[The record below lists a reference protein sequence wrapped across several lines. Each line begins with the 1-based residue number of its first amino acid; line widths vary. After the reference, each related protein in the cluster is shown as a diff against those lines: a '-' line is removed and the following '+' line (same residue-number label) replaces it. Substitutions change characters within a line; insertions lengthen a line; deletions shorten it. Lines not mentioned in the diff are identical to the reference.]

1 MEKNKNFVII
11 TGISGAG
18 KTKASEF
25 LEDIGYFCIDNL
37 PLNLIEKFV
46 EIFKKGIS
54 NVNKVAITLDIREKD
69 FDINFPEII
78 KDINKKG
85 INPFIIFLDAN
96 EEILIKRYKETRRK
110 HPLYS
115 EEGLSSSIKI
125 EKDMLKPIKEISD
138 IVIDT
143 TEMKLSDLKSRI
155 VEILKEEKS
164 NLISITI
171 ISFGYKYGIPLDSDL
186 MFDVRFLP
194 NPFYMDNLKN
204 TTGLDEEVKNFVLS
218 NDATKGFLIRFK
230 DLILFLIPQ
239 YINEG
244 KSSLIISFGCT
255 GGRHR
260 SVVIAE
266 ETKDFLEKNGFRCTI
281 FHRDIRKWTKI
292 K

>member
-18 KTKASEF
+18 KTKTSEF

-46 EIFKKGIS
+46 EIFKKGIADT
-54 NVNKVAITLDIREKD
+54 NKVAITLDIREKD
-69 FDINFPEII
+69 FDVNFPEII

-85 INPFIIFLDAN
+85 IEPFIIFLDAD

-125 EKDMLKPIKEISD
+125 EKDKLKMIKEISD

-143 TEMKLSDLKSRI
+143 TEMKPSDLKSRI
-155 VEILKEEKS
+155 VEILREEKS

-194 NPFYMDNLKN
+194 NPFYMNNLKN
-204 TTGLDEEVKNFVLS
+204 TTGLDEEVQNFVLS
-218 NDATKGFLIRFK
+218 NDATIGFLNRLK
-230 DLILFLIPQ
+230 DLIFFLIPQ

-266 ETKDFLEKNGFRCTI
+266 EVKRILEKNKFRCTI
-281 FHRDIRKWTKI
+281 FHRDIRK
-292 K
+292 

>member
-18 KTKASEF
+18 KTKTSEF
-25 LEDIGYFCIDNL
+25 LEDTGYFCIDNL

-46 EIFKKGIS
+46 EIFKKGIADT
-54 NVNKVAITLDIREKD
+54 NKVAITLDIREKD
-69 FDINFPEII
+69 FDVNFPEII

-85 INPFIIFLDAN
+85 IEPFIIFLDAD
-96 EEILIKRYKETRRK
+96 EEIIIKRYKETRRK

-125 EKDMLKPIKEISD
+125 EKDKLKMIKEISD

-143 TEMKLSDLKSRI
+143 TEMKPSDLKSRI
-155 VEILKEEKS
+155 VEILREEKS

-194 NPFYMDNLKN
+194 NPFYMNNLKN
-204 TTGLDEEVKNFVLS
+204 TTGLDEEVQNFVLS
-218 NDATKGFLIRFK
+218 NDATIGFLNRLK
-230 DLILFLIPQ
+230 DLIFFLIPQ

-266 ETKDFLEKNGFRCTI
+266 EVKRILEKNKFRCTI
-281 FHRDIRKWTKI
+281 FHRDIRK
-292 K
+292 

>member
-11 TGISGAG
+11 TGVSGAG
-18 KTKASEF
+18 KTKTSEF

-46 EIFKKGIS
+46 EIFKMGIS

-69 FDINFPEII
+69 FDRDFPDII
-78 KDINKKG
+78 LNINKQG
-85 INPFIIFLDAN
+85 INPFIIFLDAD
-96 EEILIKRYKETRRK
+96 EDILIKRFKETRRK
-110 HPLYS
+110 HPVES
-115 EEGLSSSIKI
+115 EEGLESSIRI
-125 EKDMLKPIKEISD
+125 EKDKLKPIKELSD

-143 TEMKLSDLKSRI
+143 TNMKLFELKDRI
-155 VEILKEEKS
+155 VDILKEERK

-171 ISFGYKYGIPLDSDL
+171 ISFGYKYGIPIDSDL

-194 NPFYMDNLKN
+194 NPFYVDNLKN
-204 TTGLDEEVKNFVLS
+204 VDGLDEEVKNFVLS
-218 NDATKGFLIRFK
+218 HEATKNFLIKFT
-230 DLILFLIPQ
+230 DLILFLLPK
-239 YINEG
+239 YISEG

-266 ETKDFLEKNGFRCTI
+266 EVKRILEKNGFKCSI
-281 FHRDIRKWTKI
+281 FHRDLRKW
-292 K
+292 

>member
-1 MEKNKNFVII
+1 
-11 TGISGAG
+11 
-18 KTKASEF
+18 
-25 LEDIGYFCIDNL
+25 
-37 PLNLIEKFV
+37 
-46 EIFKKGIS
+46 
-54 NVNKVAITLDIREKD
+54 
-69 FDINFPEII
+69 
-78 KDINKKG
+78 
-85 INPFIIFLDAN
+85 DAN

-266 ETKDFLEKNGFRCTI
+266 ETKNFLEKNGFRCTI
-281 FHRDIRKWTKI
+281 FHRDIRK
-292 K
+292 